1 MKRVFV
7 TGLLLAATTV
17 SLQGCFSVPV
27 IAAAGVGGAAV
38 MVAQDRRASGVLVD
52 DQSIENKATANI
64 KKAFDGD
71 RYNVSVTSFNRSVL
85 ITGQVPSAAD
95 RQEIARIVASV
106 ENVRLVYNQLVVMPP
121 ITPKERNSDTYITSD
136 VKMGL
141 VRVKNFHSDYVKV
154 VTEAG
159 TVFLMG
165 LVTREEGRIAADVAS
180 TTNSVQRVVKL
191 FEYID

>member
-38 MVAQDRRASGVLVD
+38 MVAQDRRANSVMLD
-52 DQSIENKATANI
+52 DQAIENKAMTNL
-64 KKAFDGD
+64 KKVFSGN
-71 RYNVSVTSFNRSVL
+71 RFNVNVTSFNHSVL
-85 ITGQVPSAAD
+85 ITGQVPNAAD

-106 ENVRLVYNQLVVMPP
+106 QNVRLVYNQLTVGVAIPAQ
-121 ITPKERNSDTYITSD
+121 ERNYDAYITSD

-141 VRVKNFHSDYVKV
+141 VRVKDFHSDYVKV

-159 TVFLMG
+159 AVFLMG

-180 TTNSVQRVVKL
+180 TTGNVQRVVKL